1 MTEGR
6 AAIEELSARLT
17 RMEAVQMQNLR
28 RCMFLLVYFTVAFA
42 CLAWEWLKRF
52 SLSLEALPVATV
64 LLICV
69 WVFCV
74 AKQARKLAI
83 LRKLSLLVQDTNAF
97 SAESST
103 SAEQAAAQG
112 EQPAA
117 HS

>member
-1 MTEGR
+1 MTEDR

-28 RCMFLLVYFTVAFA
+28 RSMFLLVYFTVAFA

-52 SLSLEALPVATV
+52 NLSLESLPVATV
-64 LLICV
+64 LVICV

-74 AKQARKLAI
+74 ARHARKLVI
-83 LRKLSLLVQDTNAF
+83 LRKVSLLVHGTHAV

-103 SAEQAAAQG
+103 SG

-117 HS
+117 HGQEPATGV